1 LKNFICQITPTRIF
15 GVDSPA
21 TAISCSIFTSKGD
34 WNSKRSTEND
44 MASSTCAN
52 CGCQIH
58 TEGNVWVDNS
68 GGDVCGMFGD
78 NDPHVDILEVEIPL
92 HDGDDEPC

>member
-1 LKNFICQITPTRIF
+1 
-15 GVDSPA
+15 
-21 TAISCSIFTSKGD
+21 
-34 WNSKRSTEND
+34 

>member
-1 LKNFICQITPTRIF
+1 
-15 GVDSPA
+15 
-21 TAISCSIFTSKGD
+21 
-34 WNSKRSTEND
+34 

-58 TEGNVWVDNS
+58 FDGIVWVDNS
-68 GGDVCGMFGD
+68 GGDVCGMFGE

-92 HDGDDEPC
+92 DGE